1 VLRVPGTFNFK
12 LEDNPREVTRIITDG
27 PKYHVSDFDQ
37 LLSKETVTDT
47 KKDRES
53 NPESEGTKT
62 TWDQNLDSLHLSD
75 QIKNLILTGKSK
87 TPIHQGVKRT
97 RRW

>member
-1 VLRVPGTFNFK
+1 
-12 LEDNPREVTRIITDG
+12 VTRIITDG
-27 PKYHVSDFDQ
+27 PKYHVSDFEK
-37 LLSKETVTDT
+37 LLSKETVPDT

-53 NPESEGTKT
+53 NPESESTKSK
-62 TWDQNLDSLHLSD
+62 WDQNLDSLHLSD

-87 TPIHQGVKRT
+87 PIHQGVRRT